1 MGKLWDRGANPRILL
16 WNAFHQHADDV
27 LGWWQPVEA
36 GCQEAAWGTDDL
48 GRPECSKL
56 PVSHPGARAGVIWL
70 ETGGAGESYTS
81 VSLMRA
87 GEAGAGR
94 RIQELA
100 IG

>member
-36 GCQEAAWGTDDL
+36 GCQKAVWGTDDL

-70 ETGGAGESYTS
+70 ETG
-81 VSLMRA
+81 RA
-87 GEAGAGR
+87 GGSYLGSYPDGHRHGGTYRAA
-94 RIQELA
+94 
-100 IG
+100 